1 MVTAWWLP
9 VVFVSA
15 LIVTALATPIVC
27 RVAVALG
34 VVDRPNERKVNRRP
48 NIPLLGGLAVALG
61 FFVGLAVALIMVP
74 GEFDAARPLEA
85 LVVGGSLM
93 LLVGVFDD
101 RFGLSALPKLGV
113 QITAAAVAIAY
124 GLQIEH
130 LTDPISRSV
139 IHFPTW
145 LTWLVTVSWIVLV
158 TNSINLIDGLD
169 GLCTGVA
176 AIIGATLTL
185 IAWQGGHIPGV
196 IVGVA
201 LVGALLG
208 FLPFNFPPARIFVGD
223 TGALFIGY
231 CLALLALEG
240 YRQATVI
247 TFIVPLLALA
257 VPLIDT
263 GLSIVRRVRKRSHIM
278 QADRQHIHHRLLKEH
293 QGSHRP
299 AVLSLYFLT
308 ACFCVI
314 AVSFTRLQG
323 YAAMIFLVVIVLLTL
338 RILRNLGFFDVREV
352 DLPGGEGDRS
362 ELKQERD
369 LARAEGKS
377 Q

>member
-1 MVTAWWLP
+1 
-9 VVFVSA
+9 
-15 LIVTALATPIVC
+15 
-27 RVAVALG
+27 
-34 VVDRPNERKVNRRP
+34 
-48 NIPLLGGLAVALG
+48 
-61 FFVGLAVALIMVP
+61 
-74 GEFDAARPLEA
+74 
-85 LVVGGSLM
+85 
-93 LLVGVFDD
+93 
-101 RFGLSALPKLGV
+101 
-113 QITAAAVAIAY
+113 
-124 GLQIEH
+124 
-130 LTDPISRSV
+130 
-139 IHFPTW
+139 
-145 LTWLVTVSWIVLV
+145 
-158 TNSINLIDGLD
+158 
-169 GLCTGVA
+169 
-176 AIIGATLTL
+176 
-185 IAWQGGHIPGV
+185 
-196 IVGVA
+196 
-201 LVGALLG
+201 
-208 FLPFNFPPARIFVGD
+208 
-223 TGALFIGY
+223 Y

-352 DLPGGEGDRS
+352 DLPVGEGDGS
-362 ELKQERD
+362 ELKRERD